1 MSIYSQHPTSID
13 APAPVAASAL
23 SSKTAVVVVDE
34 SEVSP
39 DHYQHHNEQNAWAEW
54 ERRRHDH
61 HSHQHNHHSHRN
73 QPNHHQQTSSSSAY
87 YHLFPASP
95 SPRDRPLTASS
106 YFPTAQ
112 YHHQRNHHHRPAS
125 EEEESTHRRLPRFS
139 CGAAS
144 LLVRGSGSPSRM
156 AHVKGTVCVVLAIAL
171 IFIVVLVLALVS
183 NNKEHS

>member
-13 APAPVAASAL
+13 APAPVAASAR

-34 SEVSP
+34 SEVPP
-39 DHYQHHNEQNAWAEW
+39 DHYQYHNEQNAWAEW

-61 HSHQHNHHSHRN
+61 HNHHQHNHHSHRN
-73 QPNHHQQTSSSSAY
+73 HHTYHQQTSSSSAY

-112 YHHQRNHHHRPAS
+112 HHHQQHHRPAS
-125 EEEESTHRRLPRFS
+125 EEEEYTPRRLPRFS

-144 LLVRGSGSPSRM
+144 LLVRGGGSPSRM

-183 NNKEHS
+183 NNKDHS

>member
-13 APAPVAASAL
+13 APAPVAASAR

-39 DHYQHHNEQNAWAEW
+39 DHYQYRNEQNAWAEW

-61 HSHQHNHHSHRN
+61 HNHQHNHHSHRN
-73 QPNHHQQTSSSSAY
+73 HHNYHQQTSSSAY
-87 YHLFPASP
+87 YHIFPAASS
-95 SPRDRPLTASS
+95 SPRDRPLTAPS

-112 YHHQRNHHHRPAS
+112 YHHQHRHPHRPAS
-125 EEEESTHRRLPRFS
+125 EEEYTSRRPWFS